1 MDNLRS
7 DHLEVPAAMPEMLP
21 VDHPNLQIARRRL
34 QRTQWLWGLLFGA
47 MGWLSYS
54 VLRTHHPMTFVPW
67 VVGAVLLVIEP
78 QPLLLAL
85 VALMWALSL
94 TNLIPSV
101 AGLLGPDPLGLLFDT
116 GSLETL
122 VLIFIRLV
130 IVVTAMNQ
138 FLLYRMLYGT
148 QTTAGL
154 SEDMPDIPEVVTNRA
169 DGYALAAAVL
179 GLLSILGGVGGIPLA
194 ARGYSVQALSLT
206 MGIAVFAIG
215 FGVGSAFSPT
225 ERRSAS
231 LLGVGLGT
239 AGYLL
244 AIAIGGMI

>member
-1 MDNLRS
+1 MDNPADR
-7 DHLEVPAAMPEMLP
+7 LEAPAAVPEMLP
-21 VDHPNLQIARRRL
+21 IDHPNLQLARRRL
-34 QRTQWLWGLLFGA
+34 QRTQWLWALLFGA
-47 MGWLSYS
+47 MAWLSFGL
-54 VLRTHHPMTFVPW
+54 LRAEHPLAFVAW
-67 VVGAVLLVIEP
+67 AAGAVLLVIEP

-94 TNLIPSV
+94 TSLVPSV
-101 AGLLGPDPLGLLFDT
+101 ATLTGPDPLGLLFDT

-148 QTTAGL
+148 RKTAGL
-154 SEDMPDIPEVVTNRA
+154 SEDMPDIPEVVPNRA
-169 DGYALAAAVL
+169 DGYALAAALL
-179 GLLSILGGVGGIPLA
+179 GMLSILGGVGGIPLA
-194 ARGYSVQALSLT
+194 ARGYGGQAL
-206 MGIAVFAIG
+206 GISIDAAVFAIG

-225 ERRSAS
+225 SRRSAS